1 MPETLTYQ
9 SETTRSSFG
18 KSDLLNRFFASCF
31 SPSSPLQNNHSA
43 DCATGPSFST
53 ITCSEEDVFH
63 LLSTCKAKTASGPDG
78 ISSAMLR
85 GTARSIA
92 PTLTT
97 LFNCSLSQG
106 VVPEDWKISNITP
119 IPKSGDPSLASNYR
133 PISLLSLVS
142 KVLERLIHSKLLN
155 YILSN
160 DLLSNCQH
168 GFRPG
173 SSTQEALLL
182 ATNDWHNLLSF
193 NKQVAVVF
201 FDIHKAFDSVPHHL
215 LINSLMD
222 FGVSGPL
229 LTWLKSYLSNR
240 RQRVVLDGESSALL
254 PVTSGVPQGS
264 ILGPLLFII
273 YMNSISQVPLSPG
286 TKLLLYADDI
296 VMYRPVNSQSDVS
309 SLQNDVNSI
318 HRWTVEHG
326 LTLNTSK
333 SHLMPITRSRNPLQT
348 HLTVD
353 SIPLETVYSTKYLGV
368 NISSDLTWGQH
379 ISITCK
385 KAKQH
390 LGLLHRKFHQA
401 SPQVRSKLYSSVIL
415 PKLEYCSSVWDP
427 HQVKY
432 ISMLESVQKFG
443 CRVISKEWNSDYP
456 TLLTYLQLPTLQSR
470 RKQQRLIMC
479 YKILTNNSSI
489 PSSHFTPHP
498 SPSPRLHHNKALFIP
513 LVKTTSFKCS
523 FFVDVIPLW
532 NSLPSN
538 FVSSSSISSFKRLIR
553 SHFSTSFW

>member
-1 MPETLTYQ
+1 M
-9 SETTRSSFG
+9 
-18 KSDLLNRFFASCF
+18 
-31 SPSSPLQNNHSA
+31 
-43 DCATGPSFST
+43 
-53 ITCSEEDVFH
+53 
-63 LLSTCKAKTASGPDG
+63 
-78 ISSAMLR
+78 
-85 GTARSIA
+85 
-92 PTLTT
+92 
-97 LFNCSLSQG
+97 
-106 VVPEDWKISNITP
+106 
-119 IPKSGDPSLASNYR
+119 
-133 PISLLSLVS
+133 S

-155 YILSN
+155 YI
-160 DLLSNCQH
+160 LSNCQH

-229 LTWLKSYLSNR
+229 LTWFKSYLSNR
-240 RQRVVLDGESSALL
+240 RQRVVMDGESSALL

-273 YMNSISQVPLSPG
+273 YVNSISQVPLSSG
-286 TKLLLYADDI
+286 TKLLYADDI

-318 HRWTVEHG
+318 HRWTVENG

-333 SHLMPITRSRNPLQT
+333 SHLMPITCSRNPLQT

-353 SIPLETVYSTKYLGV
+353 GIPLETVYSTKYVGV
-368 NISSDLTWGQH
+368 NISSDLMWGQH

-401 SPQVRSKLYSSVIL
+401 SPR
-415 PKLEYCSSVWDP
+415 
-427 HQVKY
+427 
-432 ISMLESVQKFG
+432 SVQN
-443 CRVISKEWNSDYP
+443 C
-456 TLLTYLQLPTLQSR
+456 TQ
-470 RKQQRLIMC
+470 
-479 YKILTNNSSI
+479 
-489 PSSHFTPHP
+489 
-498 SPSPRLHHNKALFIP
+498 A
-513 LVKTTSFKCS
+513 
-523 FFVDVIPLW
+523 
-532 NSLPSN
+532 
-538 FVSSSSISSFKRLIR
+538 
-553 SHFSTSFW
+553 

>member
-1 MPETLTYQ
+1 M
-9 SETTRSSFG
+9 
-18 KSDLLNRFFASCF
+18 
-31 SPSSPLQNNHSA
+31 
-43 DCATGPSFST
+43 
-53 ITCSEEDVFH
+53 
-63 LLSTCKAKTASGPDG
+63 
-78 ISSAMLR
+78 
-85 GTARSIA
+85 
-92 PTLTT
+92 
-97 LFNCSLSQG
+97 
-106 VVPEDWKISNITP
+106 
-119 IPKSGDPSLASNYR
+119 
-133 PISLLSLVS
+133 
-142 KVLERLIHSKLLN
+142 
-155 YILSN
+155 
-160 DLLSNCQH
+160 
-168 GFRPG
+168 
-173 SSTQEALLL
+173 
-182 ATNDWHNLLSF
+182 
-193 NKQVAVVF
+193 
-201 FDIHKAFDSVPHHL
+201 
-215 LINSLMD
+215 
-222 FGVSGPL
+222 
-229 LTWLKSYLSNR
+229 
-240 RQRVVLDGESSALL
+240 VLDGKSSALL

-309 SLQNDVNSI
+309 SSQNDVNSI

-353 SIPLETVYSTKYLGV
+353 GIPLETVYSTKYLGV

-415 PKLEYCSSVWDP
+415 PKIEYCSSVWDP
-427 HQVKY
+427 HQAKY

-456 TLLTYLQLPTLQSR
+456 TLLTHLQLPTLQSR

-489 PSSHFTPHP
+489 PSSYFTPHP

-538 FVSSSSISSFKRLIR
+538 FVSSSSISSFKRLIDLI
-553 SHFSTSFW
+553 SLLLFGSVLLCTFVLVSLSLCVCVWGDTYISSSAILSTHMQLALKFSYK